1 MYTIAL
7 GKSGVD
13 TNRVL
18 TRLGIAQI
26 DTGDFAGAQATF
38 AKITGPRVPIAKL
51 WSIYAAQ
58 KAAGK

>member
-1 MYTIAL
+1 MYKIAL
-7 GKSGVD
+7 DKPGVE
-13 TNRVL
+13 TPRVL

-26 DTGDFAGAQATF
+26 DTGDYAGAQATF
-38 AKITGPRVPIAKL
+38 AKITGPRQPLGQL